1 MGEEYLDIT
10 ITYGQTRFCIARAVW
25 DNGDLGYLREQ
36 VERMDLSAADAH
48 SLQVGLIL
56 LALAVSQ
63 ESYEQ
68 QLEKGEH

>member
-10 ITYGQTRFCIARAVW
+10 ITYGQTHFCIARDVW
-25 DNGDLGYLREQ
+25 ANGDLGYLREQ
-36 VERMDLSAADAH
+36 VKRMKLSASDAH
-48 SLQVGLIL
+48 SLQIGLVL

-68 QLEKGEH
+68 RLEEGEH